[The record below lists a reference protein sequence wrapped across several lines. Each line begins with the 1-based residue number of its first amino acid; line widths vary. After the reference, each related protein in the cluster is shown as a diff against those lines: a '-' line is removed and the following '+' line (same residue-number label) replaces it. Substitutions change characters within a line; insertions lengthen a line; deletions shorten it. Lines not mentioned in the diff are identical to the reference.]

1 VPLVLILVKFLM
13 ERNVMKTVT
22 LLILTSLLFAFA
34 SYGGGTSSC
43 CLAVAAGDS
52 PGLAVWELTNGIAN
66 EGAGIVYVADADGD
80 STRAA
85 VVSTLDGAASRRLG
99 GIDATGAEASFT
111 HPSGVAADGAGNIY
125 VADFYGYTVRQI
137 TRAGEVST
145 LAGAT
150 GLRGSTDAAGAAARF
165 SGPRGVAIDSAGNVY
180 VADANNSTIRK
191 ITSAGEVSTFAG
203 AADSFPGNT
212 DATGAAA
219 RFFAPEGIA
228 IDSAD
233 NLYVADTNN
242 NTIRKITPVRV
253 VTTFAGSTEGRAG
266 TADGTGAAA
275 RFFHPEGVAIDRAGN
290 LYVADRL
297 NYTIRKITPAGV
309 VTTLAGSTAGRAG
322 SADGT
327 GAAARFNTPLGLA
340 TDSAGNVYVADHYNS
355 AIRKITPVVGVAR

>member
-1 VPLVLILVKFLM
+1 
-13 ERNVMKTVT
+13 
-22 LLILTSLLFAFA
+22 
-34 SYGGGTSSC
+34 
-43 CLAVAAGDS
+43 
-52 PGLAVWELTNGIAN
+52 
-66 EGAGIVYVADADGD
+66 
-80 STRAA
+80 
-85 VVSTLDGAASRRLG
+85 
-99 GIDATGAEASFT
+99 
-111 HPSGVAADGAGNIY
+111 
-125 VADFYGYTVRQI
+125 ADFDGYTVRKI

-253 VTTFAGSTEGRAG
+253 VTTFAGSTDGRAG

-275 RFFHPEGVAIDRAGN
+275 RFFHSEGVAIDRAGN

-309 VTTLAGSTAGRAG
+309 VTTLAGRAGRPG

-327 GAAARFNTPLGLA
+327 RGARFNHPEGVA
-340 TDSAGNVYVADHYNS
+340 TDIAGNVYVADTYNHT
-355 AIRKITPVVGVAR
+355 IRKITPAAEVTTLAGPADRYGSIDATGAAARFTAPLGVATDGAGNVYVADGGNSTVRKITPAGAVRTLAGTGRFAVKTNVAAASF